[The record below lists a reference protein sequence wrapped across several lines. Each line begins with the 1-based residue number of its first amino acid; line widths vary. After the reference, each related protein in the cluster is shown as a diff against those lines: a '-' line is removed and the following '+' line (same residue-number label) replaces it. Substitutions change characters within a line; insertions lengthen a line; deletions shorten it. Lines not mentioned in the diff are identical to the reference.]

1 MKNLSPKNH
10 KNTFIGV
17 LNDISLIRTK
27 KGLIIF
33 GHNFEIVAIV
43 AAKLSRMLLEAI
55 HEREIVAFLTY
66 FCHFGI
72 SLLKYEINAL
82 GN

>member
-1 MKNLSPKNH
+1 MSL
-10 KNTFIGV
+10 FIM
-17 LNDISLIRTK
+17 K
-27 KGLIIF
+27 KGFIIF

-43 AAKLSRMLLEAI
+43 AAKLPRMLLEAI
-55 HEREIVAFLTY
+55 HERESVAFLTY

-72 SLLKYEINAL
+72 FLLRYEINAL

>member
-1 MKNLSPKNH
+1 M
-10 KNTFIGV
+10 
-17 LNDISLIRTK
+17 K

-33 GHNFEIVAIV
+33 GHNFEIEAIV
-43 AAKLSRMLLEAI
+43 AAKLPRMLLEAI

-66 FCHFGI
+66 FRHFGI
-72 SLLKYEINAL
+72 FLLKYENNAL